1 MGAREQM
8 EVLMP
13 DKRDYQWMVD
23 LIARHTTGAKWIKI
37 LKMGEVIVTVGLR
50 TSERCEDGK
59 QVADREAF
67 LASLHPDIWQARLM
81 RADADGETYHI
92 QFSVPR
98 QLSFA

>member
-1 MGAREQM
+1 MGENKRM

-13 DKRDYQWMVD
+13 DKSDYQWMVD
-23 LIARHTTGAKWIKI
+23 LIARHTTGAKWIRI
-37 LKMGEVIVTVGLR
+37 LKMGETLVTVGVR
-50 TSERCEDGK
+50 APERCEDSK

-98 QLSFA
+98 QLSFT